1 MKITIEHEGTVVSAT
16 REICTGNEAT
26 ELFRSMLVSL
36 TFPPSVI
43 RLEDGGRYECTY
55 KVEEE
60 K

>member
-16 REICTGNEAT
+16 REIYTGDEAI
-26 ELFRSMLVSL
+26 ELFTSMLVSL

-43 RLEDGGRYECTY
+43 RLADGGHYECTY
-55 KVEEE
+55 KVEGE